1 MTFVFGSFR
10 PGSEP
15 IIRIRILLKGSDP
28 FGSGSTTL
36 GINLLVWTGAWRKG
50 VHWTTVHAISL
61 CVSFVKKMMRFRSR
75 PCKIFPIIPV
85 PCKLFRLLRTLK
97 IIPAHTLHFIP
108 ACLTKLFWGWIC
120 KFTDAYSIH
129 TSLIFFKVILGTT
142 FVLASFKIT
151 C

>member
-1 MTFVFGSFR
+1 MFGSFR
-10 PGSEP
+10 LRIRTYNTDPDPAKRFGSF
-15 IIRIRILLKGSDP
+15 RIRIHNTGHQS
-28 FGSGSTTL
+28 FG
-36 GINLLVWTGAWRKG
+36 WTGAWRKG

-142 FVLASFKIT
+142 IVLASFKIT